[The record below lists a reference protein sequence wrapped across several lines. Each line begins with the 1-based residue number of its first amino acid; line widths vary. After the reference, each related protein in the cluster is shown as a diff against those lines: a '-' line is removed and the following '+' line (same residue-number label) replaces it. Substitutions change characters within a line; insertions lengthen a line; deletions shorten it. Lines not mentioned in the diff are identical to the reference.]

1 MMTERR
7 RDGETARVGQMP
19 DVELALIVSRDRFCV
34 AGAKLTWAM
43 ESLKQEVGKH
53 LHAVVGR
60 GVSEGD
66 LTSQDKTP
74 LKEWMWNTGPRLA
87 PVLLGYPAR
96 HTQPERCT

>member
-1 MMTERR
+1 
-7 RDGETARVGQMP
+7 MP

-34 AGAKLTWAM
+34 AGVKLTWAWAM
-43 ESLKQEVGKH
+43 ESWKQEVGKH
-53 LHAVVGR
+53 LHAVAGR

-96 HTQPERCT
+96 HTQPERRT